1 MSNKSQSP
9 IVRAPEFNIDQWIDK
24 NNTQIMNVNQDK
36 NKHEF
41 TLSIE
46 GKSATINYKI
56 ENNNAYLIYSNV
68 PDSFRRR
75 GMGKFL
81 IQKTHEKLIKDG
93 YNPIPICCYIKAVF
107 RQNIS
112 SQKFLNKSVES

>member
-1 MSNKSQSP
+1 M
-9 IVRAPEFNIDQWIDK
+9 
-24 NNTQIMNVNQDK
+24 
-36 NKHEF
+36 
-41 TLSIE
+41 LSIE

-56 ENNNAYLIYSNV
+56 ENNNAYLIYSDV
-68 PDSFRRR
+68 PESFRRR

-93 YNPIPICCYIKAVF
+93 YNPIPICHYIKAVF

>member
-1 MSNKSQSP
+1 M
-9 IVRAPEFNIDQWIDK
+9 NI
-24 NNTQIMNVNQDK
+24 TQDK
-36 NKHEF
+36 KKRKF
-41 TLSIE
+41 TLSLDGE
-46 GKSATINYKI
+46 SATISYKI
-56 ENNNAYLIYSNV
+56 KKKNAFLTYSNV

-81 IQKTHEKLIKDG
+81 IKKTHEKLIKDG
-93 YNPIPICCYIKAVF
+93 YNPIPICRYIKAVF